1 MNAEAGEQGSDD
13 GSDEPQY
20 ARKCL
25 LCIFFHRVDPPPALP
40 VREGVVTFANGGILG
55 DLVLKVKH
63 IDY

>member
-1 MNAEAGEQGSDD
+1 MSAEAGEQGSDD

-25 LCIFFHRVDPPPALP
+25 LRIFFHRVGPM
-40 VREGVVTFANGGILG
+40 GVLG